1 MLNGFDDLTESF
13 QKAYRVM
20 PVPVL
25 ILDQECKIIE
35 ANGAFLEA
43 LGIGQEMNG
52 EKLDALS
59 KYLGNSF
66 QVLNVFKGIVESG
79 LESTKAEIE
88 MDCEQAGKFFF
99 LMIAKRF
106 GFTDQEQDKYL
117 FVFHDH
123 TAAKK
128 SEKRMRLT
136 AEKFRSVLLL
146 ANDAVLIVKSD
157 AHIEFVNQ
165 KAQAFFGYSSKELI
179 GMPYRMLFKNQVDD
193 DFKIGIRK
201 NGSEFDINA
210 SSSLVRVNGDTYK
223 TIIIRDVTEL
233 KRLESV
239 QNRLI
244 LSEKE
249 AREVAEKSNQSKDL
263 FLATLSHELR
273 TPLTSILSWAQLIQ
287 KMKLNPEKIIHAA
300 TAIEQNA
307 LIQGQ
312 LIEDLLDLARIQS
325 GKVALH
331 LSEVEPLKVVRAAI
345 ESVNFLSQKKRI
357 KINLIANDV
366 VPQVFV
372 DSSRLQQIVWNLL
385 TNAIKFSPTDSEI
398 LVELRKIED
407 QVEIQVMDQGKGIS
421 SDFLPHIFKR
431 FSQEDNTSIR
441 AHGGLGLGL
450 SLVYDL
456 VKMQHGWIRAES
468 EGPGKGAQFTVNFSA
483 LKESAKIL
491 DSSGPHEQV
500 FPIHSKDEWVEKDLS
515 LQGIRILLVD
525 DEPDLLESIS
535 ASLRAYG
542 ADVVTASSVAGA
554 LNELSNHLPDLL
566 ISDIAMPKEDGYS
579 LIRQLRGRSIAEG
592 SLIPAIAFTA
602 YASKED
608 ELKAKEAGFQIHI
621 SKPVKTHHLAR
632 VVLQLHQKQKLMLNQ
647 NLPPA
652 PGFA

>member
-1 MLNGFDDLTESF
+1 MKVFDDTIESF

-25 ILDQECKIIE
+25 ILDQDCKIIE

-43 LGIGQEMNG
+43 LGIGQEVNG
-52 EKLDALS
+52 EKLEALS
-59 KYLGNSF
+59 RYLGNSF
-66 QVLNVFKGIVESG
+66 QVLNIFKGIVESG
-79 LESTKAEIE
+79 LESASAEIE
-88 MDCEQAGKFFF
+88 MDCEQAGKFVF
-99 LMIAKRF
+99 LMSAKRF
-106 GFTDQEQDKYL
+106 GVSESEENKYL

-128 SEKRMRLT
+128 SEKRLRLT

-157 AHIEFVNQ
+157 GNIEFVNQ

-179 GMPYRMLFKNQVDD
+179 GMPYLMLFKNQPDEE
-193 DFKIGIRK
+193 FKTGVRK
-201 NGSEFDINA
+201 NGSEFSIEA
-210 SSSLVRVNGDTYK
+210 SSSQVRVNGDIYK

-233 KRLESV
+233 KRLEEI

-244 LSEKE
+244 SSEKE
-249 AREVAEKSNQSKDL
+249 AREAAEKSNQTKDL

-287 KMKLNPEKIIHAA
+287 KMKMNQEKILHAA
-300 TAIEQNA
+300 SAIEQNA

-331 LSEVEPLKVVRAAI
+331 LSEVDPINVIRAAI

-357 KINLIANDV
+357 RIALITNEV

-385 TNAIKFSPTDSEI
+385 TNAIKFSPVDSEI
-398 LVELRKIED
+398 RVELKKQDEM
-407 QVEIQVMDQGKGIS
+407 VEIRVRDQGKGIS
-421 SDFLPHIFKR
+421 SEFLPKIFKR

-450 SLVYDL
+450 SLVSDL
-456 VKMQHGWIRAES
+456 VKMQHGQILAES
-468 EGPGKGAQFTVNFSA
+468 DGPGKGAQFTVKFPAIRETAKVFDFPNHQNSVPVLSSEEDGMEKELNLTG
-483 LKESAKIL
+483 LK
-491 DSSGPHEQV
+491 
-500 FPIHSKDEWVEKDLS
+500 
-515 LQGIRILLVD
+515 ILLVD

-535 ASLRAYG
+535 ASVKVYG
-542 ADVVTASSVAGA
+542 AEVFTASSVVAA
-554 LNELSNHLPDLL
+554 LDEINHQLPDLL

-579 LIRQLRGRSIAEG
+579 LIRKIRSRSIKEG
-592 SLIPAIAFTA
+592 GLLPAIAFTA

-608 ELKAKEAGFQIHI
+608 EKRAKEAGFQIHV
-621 SKPVKTHHLAR
+621 SKPVKTHHLAK
-632 VVLQLHQKQKLMLNQ
+632 VALHLHRHRDDFVQIQES
-647 NLPPA
+647 
-652 PGFA
+652 